1 MVLEHRGQSNHLR
14 QQAFMD
20 QIIARPSGQK
30 SSSTHVPQGH
40 AKGATAPLGKYAKS
54 SPPPSL
60 PQDDRAKL
68 RATRAERYRLLS
80 GARAIFLWAGRQ
92 AGLEH
97 PGNFHRTAKCR
108 YVPHGQVGVW
118 RSQAHAGAF
127 YSGLTTCGS
136 VWACPVCTA
145 VVQERRREE
154 IAQAIDWA
162 YAQGLQPVMVT
173 LTFPHRSWHRLGDL
187 LAQQADALTRLRK
200 GRAWDKLKRRWG
212 YRGLIRAL
220 ELTHG
225 EHGWH
230 PHTHE
235 LWLVD
240 KDTDAEQMRAEILER
255 WQSACARAGLL
266 DLADADQVRAFEAH
280 AVDVKGNCSA
290 SDYLAKQD
298 EARHWGADRE
308 LAKAST
314 KAGRAKGRHPF
325 AILADATDGDPQ
337 AIALWL
343 DYAEAIHGKAQLFW
357 SRGLK
362 ALVGVADRTDEE
374 LAEESRDAADVLGML
389 DAQQWRAIRRADKR
403 AEVLD
408 AAEASGWPGVLAVLA
423 GIGPPTIPAA
433 YDNIHD
439 G

>member
-1 MVLEHRGQSNHLR
+1 MRAADAHGLAAGGPL
-14 QQAFMD
+14 
-20 QIIARPSGQK
+20 
-30 SSSTHVPQGH
+30 
-40 AKGATAPLGKYAKS
+40 LGKYAKS
-54 SPPPSL
+54 SPPSCNL
-60 PQDDRAKL
+60 RKGDRAKL
-68 RATRAERYRLLS
+68 SLIRAERYRLLS

-136 VWACPVCTA
+136 AWTCPVCTV

-154 IAQAIDWA
+154 ISQAIDWA

-173 LTFPHRSWHRLGDL
+173 LTFPHRAWHRLQDL
-187 LAQQADALTRLRK
+187 LTQQADALARLRK
-200 GRAWDKLKRRWG
+200 GAPWDRLKKRWG

-235 LWLVD
+235 LWFVD
-240 KDTDAEQMRAEILER
+240 KHTDTQQMFGEILVR
-255 WQSACARAGLL
+255 WRSACGRAGLL
-266 DLADADQVRAFEAH
+266 ELADIAQVRAFDAH
-280 AVDVKGNCSA
+280 ALDVKGNCSA

-298 EARHWGADRE
+298 ESRHWGADRE

-325 AILADATDGDPQ
+325 AVLADAADGDLP
-337 AIALWL
+337 AIGLWL
-343 DYAEAIHGKAQLFW
+343 DYAAAIHGKAQLYW

-362 ALVGVADRTDEE
+362 ALVGVDEMTDEE
-374 LAEESRDAADVLGML
+374 LAGESRDTADVLGML
-389 DAQQWRAIRRADKR
+389 DVQQWRAIRRADLR
-403 AEVLD
+403 AQVLD
-408 AAEASGWPGVLAVLA
+408 AAECSGWPGVVLLLE
-423 GIGPPTIPAA
+423 GLVCV
-433 YDNIHD
+433 
-439 G
+439 